1 MGNSVHAPKGRWA
14 EGRDIQW
21 YNRGQ
26 QEREDIESRRKE
38 RMDVKQAEKEA
49 MERMLYVGYTN
60 VRGRGL
66 SDGKSTKEEGDV
78 ARTGANAAPIDPSK
92 RRYPTA
98 PQEDQERRR
107 SRHHRYERSHRR
119 HERERSPQERH
130 RHRHHHRRD
139 HDGVRHRE

>member
-1 MGNSVHAPKGRWA
+1 MHAPKGRWA

-60 VRGRGL
+60 VRGRGPVSYTHL
-66 SDGKSTKEEGDV
+66 
-78 ARTGANAAPIDPSK
+78 
-92 RRYPTA
+92 
-98 PQEDQERRR
+98 
-107 SRHHRYERSHRR
+107 
-119 HERERSPQERH
+119 
-130 RHRHHHRRD
+130 
-139 HDGVRHRE
+139 